1 MDREPHPFSISS
13 SPEAAHLRLS
23 IKRLGDWTKDVEQ
36 IRRGSSGRVWGPYGH
51 FARLALTKPQMP
63 LVMIGGG
70 IGITPFLSL
79 VASEAFTRRDGKST
93 LIYAVPDRS
102 AAVYLDELHTRGNAS
117 PRLDI
122 HAHLSEEAG
131 YVDRDHIESIIDK
144 PILDCLFMVCGPPAL
159 MESIRSLLVD
169 AGLSARQI
177 IIEDFE
183 IR

>member
-1 MDREPHPFSISS
+1 MTIEMGKRYE
-13 SPEAAHLRLS
+13 EAVAE
-23 IKRLGDWTKDVEQ
+23 VE
-36 IRRGSSGRVWGPYGH
+36 
-51 FARLALTKPQMP
+51 LNKPQMS

-102 AAVYLDELHTRGNAS
+102 AAVYLDELHAHGNAS

-131 YVDRDHIESIIDK
+131 YVDRDYIESIIDK
-144 PILDCLFMVCGPPAL
+144 PIRDCLFMVCGPPAL
-159 MESIRSLLVD
+159 MSSMRSLRVD
-169 AGLSARQI
+169 ARLSGRPI